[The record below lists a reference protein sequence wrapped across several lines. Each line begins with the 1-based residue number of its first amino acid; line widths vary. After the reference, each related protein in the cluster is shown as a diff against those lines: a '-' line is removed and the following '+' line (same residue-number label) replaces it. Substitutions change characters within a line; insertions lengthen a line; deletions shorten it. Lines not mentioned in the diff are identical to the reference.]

1 MEETDEGTNRQNR
14 QTWTWPIH
22 TTKQRHQTM
31 EDTSNGSRRI
41 VAPQCAAPELG
52 LRCYH
57 AQGKDWD
64 KNHVD
69 EETNEQEQHKARTT
83 TRYDT
88 IRKEDGREIE
98 CKRVE
103 NERIHVSA
111 LWWACKRTFVVNVRT
126 KRESST
132 TENEHVA
139 DNGAADPGTRTVSQ
153 VLHRLVAVTIFC
165 LVFMVV
171 EVAGGIY
178 AKSLA
183 ILTDAAHLM
192 SDVASFLIA
201 LAALWAT
208 SLRSSD
214 HHSYGYHRAEIIGA
228 LFSVVLVWI
237 VTAGLVV
244 EAVRRL
250 IQPHEVDG
258 FVMFVIACCG
268 ILVNIGMAI
277 ILHGCGGSDMGHLHG
292 HGHSHGHADPSPEG
306 HHHPS
311 TSRNEHGHSHGT
323 TQDCQMGP
331 VDAHAHDVE
340 GACDH
345 THATH
350 AEGAPQDGR
359 TVDREHRDPAWMDTS
374 ADAEE
379 GTSLTQPLL
388 SASQILHTSGSTSK
402 DQNMNLRGA
411 AIHVLGDL
419 VQSVG
424 VAVAGALIWWKPHW
438 VILDPICTFMFS
450 VLVVL
455 TTKNITR
462 DIFDVLMER
471 VPRHIDMEE
480 LGRDIVSVHGVK
492 SVHDLHVWS
501 LTLGR
506 PLMSTH
512 LDVEEGADPD
522 LVLDGVQQVCQNKW
536 GLMHTT
542 IQIDRV
548 LGVE

>member
-1 MEETDEGTNRQNR
+1 MQEETRRRSFASTNPLPDDRCPLLHQGARPGGTKRWKQYMHGYEGT
-14 QTWTWPIH
+14 W
-22 TTKQRHQTM
+22 
-31 EDTSNGSRRI
+31 
-41 VAPQCAAPELG
+41 L
-52 LRCYH
+52 
-57 AQGKDWD
+57 
-64 KNHVD
+64 
-69 EETNEQEQHKARTT
+69 
-83 TRYDT
+83 
-88 IRKEDGREIE
+88 
-98 CKRVE
+98 
-103 NERIHVSA
+103 
-111 LWWACKRTFVVNVRT
+111 
-126 KRESST
+126 
-132 TENEHVA
+132 
-139 DNGAADPGTRTVSQ
+139 TRTCPSLERPSTQ
-153 VLHRLVAVTIFC
+153 ILHRLVAVTVFC

-178 AKSLA
+178 ARSLA

-237 VTAGLVV
+237 VTAGLVI

-250 IQPHEVDG
+250 IEPHEVNG

-268 ILVNIGMAI
+268 VGVNITMAI

-292 HGHSHGHADPSPEG
+292 HSHGNAAPPPEWTEG
-306 HHHPS
+306 RIHPS
-311 TSRNEHGHSHGT
+311 TSRTGHGHSHGSHHHPPPERTEARAQDVEGGHGHSHGT
-323 TQDCQMGP
+323 P
-331 VDAHAHDVE
+331 E
-340 GACDH
+340 GGSPQEGDL
-345 THATH
+345 
-350 AEGAPQDGR
+350 AEP
-359 TVDREHRDPAWMDTS
+359 THRDPAGLDPTE
-374 ADAEE
+374 DAQEA
-379 GTSLTQPLL
+379 TSLTQPLL
-388 SASQILHTSGSTSK
+388 SASEILRTDGTSPKS
-402 DQNMNLRGA
+402 QNMNLRGA

-438 VILDPICTFMFS
+438 VVLDPICTFLFS
-450 VLVVL
+450 ILVVL

-471 VPRHIDMEE
+471 VPRHINMEE
-480 LGRDIVSVHGVK
+480 LGQDIVSIPGVK

-512 LDVEEGADPD
+512 LDVMEGADPN
-522 LVLDGVQQVCQNKW
+522 LVLDGVQQVCQSKW
-536 GLMHTT
+536 GLSHTT
-542 IQIDRV
+542 IQIDNHNQ
-548 LGVE
+548 